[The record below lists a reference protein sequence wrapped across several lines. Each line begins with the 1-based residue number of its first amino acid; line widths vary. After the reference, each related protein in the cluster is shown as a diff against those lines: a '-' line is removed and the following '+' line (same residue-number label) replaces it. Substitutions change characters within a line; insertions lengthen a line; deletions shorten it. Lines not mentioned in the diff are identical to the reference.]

1 MRTLGLNPRPF
12 EQSFKWSKKQ
22 PWKGWGLAVIVNL
35 GAAVVA
41 ALAFGAWQRSQAPQS
56 AANVPGKGGG
66 GAFYELV
73 DDVGYVPRANA
84 RMTRAEAEGR
94 RTNNDVVY
102 TIGPDHFRVVPEA
115 VENPD
120 ACVLSFGDSFTF
132 GVGVSDEETYAAQ
145 ITTQSGGRVATQNFA
160 VGGWGPHQF
169 LAGLQSGRFQ
179 RAVRCKPT
187 DAVFLMIPS
196 LIWRA
201 NGVTNPWD
209 TNGPRYRLGADGRP
223 VRDGKLDDPDPYNW
237 RRWIGLTPVGKGDAA
252 RLAVAVIAEAMSE
265 LKRLYPDIRT
275 HFIFYR
281 VASWSDTGFSTEDLV
296 AFEYD
301 LQQAGVLPL
310 PLEAVI
316 PRYRFALSDYVLDRT
331 DFHPNARAHHLIAEF
346 ILREIRQD
354 Q

>member
-1 MRTLGLNPRPF
+1 MLSACCSSQKLV
-12 EQSFKWSKKQ
+12 
-22 PWKGWGLAVIVNL
+22 AVIVNL

-41 ALAFGAWQRSQAPQS
+41 ALAFGAWQRSQAPRS
-56 AANVPGKGGG
+56 AASLPGKG

-73 DDVGYVPRANA
+73 EDVGFIPRANA
-84 RMTRAEAEGR
+84 RMTRAEAEGPG
-94 RTNNDVVY
+94 TINDAVVY
-102 TIGPDHFRVVPEA
+102 TIGPDHFRIVPKA
-115 VENPD
+115 IENAE
-120 ACVLSFGDSFTF
+120 ACVLLFGDSFTF
-132 GVGVSDEETYAAQ
+132 GVGVGDDETYAAQ
-145 ITTQSGGRVATQNFA
+145 IAMQSGGRVATQNFA

-179 RAVRCKPT
+179 RALRCKPT

-209 TNGPRYRLGADGRP
+209 TNGPRYRLDADGRP
-223 VRDGKLDDPDPYNW
+223 VRDGKLGDPDPYNW

-252 RLAVAVIAEAMSE
+252 QLAVAVIAEAMSE
-265 LKRLYPDIRT
+265 LKRLYPGIRT

-301 LQQAGVLPL
+301 LQQAGVLPI

-316 PRYRFALSDYVLDRT
+316 PRYRFALPDYVLDRT
-331 DFHPNARAHHLIAEF
+331 DFHPNARAHRLIAEF
-346 ILREIRQD
+346 ILREIRRD
-354 Q
+354 QQ